1 MKISLRKFLHYLEST
16 NKWILVFI
24 AILLVLVLGVLDF
37 WSGFEFSFSLFY
49 LFPVSITAWFINRRS
64 GFLIS
69 IFSSLTW
76 YFSNTLAGEAYSTPA
91 IGYWNAA
98 VRLGFFLV
106 VTVLLVDLREA
117 TTHAREL
124 SLTDFMTGITNSRA
138 FYQLAYIEMLRAK
151 RYGHPFTLV
160 YIDLDNFKQIND
172 SLGHNTG
179 DNVLKVVAD
188 TLKKNLRQTDII
200 SRIGGDEFISLLP
213 ETDHSAAKVTGNK
226 LQSFLLKE
234 MQENQWEVTFSI
246 GVITLQGTSLSLDE
260 VIHLADQLMYRA
272 KFEGKNRIRFD
283 FEG

>member
-200 SRIGGDEFISLLP
+200 ARMGGDEFIALLP